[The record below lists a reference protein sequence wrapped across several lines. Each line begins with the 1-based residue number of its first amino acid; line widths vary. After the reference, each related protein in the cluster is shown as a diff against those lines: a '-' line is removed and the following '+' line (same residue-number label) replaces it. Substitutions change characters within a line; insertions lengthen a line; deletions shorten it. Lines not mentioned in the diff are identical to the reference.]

1 MRVNANAVPRS
12 WMLLA
17 AFGGSYAPACMY
29 MCTLR
34 INTNM
39 SESKCSDNTY
49 FQFFYMYM
57 LMCMLIGRRGVS
69 VTLVTQFDITRLK
82 NIEKHTRKS

>member
-1 MRVNANAVPRS
+1 
-12 WMLLA
+12 MLLHA
-17 AFGGSYAPACMY
+17 YNY

-49 FQFFYMYM
+49 FHYIRMYM